1 MNILIPY
8 GAFDG
13 VGTFGIEHYK
23 YLDWLH
29 RDSLN
34 ALIREGVLNEYLRDV
49 DRVARKR
56 IRDYVKKVPYPDE
69 GAPDF
74 EGQYHRFLAV
84 TNNAYHNLWL
94 KFILTDVHQEILR
107 PIRRRTMNYHRWRA
121 CISYTASRRSAGG
134 CDVPTRQTYSPP
146 HF

>member
-107 PIRRRTMNYHRWRA
+107 PIRRRTM
-121 CISYTASRRSAGG
+121 
-134 CDVPTRQTYSPP
+134 TYRKRMEAKTK
-146 HF
+146 

>member
-56 IRDYVKKVPYPDE
+56 IQGLCEEGSVP
-69 GAPDF
+69 
-74 EGQYHRFLAV
+74 
-84 TNNAYHNLWL
+84 
-94 KFILTDVHQEILR
+94 
-107 PIRRRTMNYHRWRA
+107 
-121 CISYTASRRSAGG
+121 
-134 CDVPTRQTYSPP
+134 
-146 HF
+146 